1 MQRSGKFRSAPTP
14 ALIFPLPY
22 ADAPNLYFFYHLILK
37 NFWNH
42 ILTYFEDFRLHTLSL
57 SYFSFIDMQ
66 MSGIYVTYEW
76 WLIKE
81 CKVQLNIMK

>member
-1 MQRSGKFRSAPTP
+1 MPAFVQGKFVHVYDRKE
-14 ALIFPLPY
+14 
-22 ADAPNLYFFYHLILK
+22 D
-37 NFWNH
+37 
-42 ILTYFEDFRLHTLSL
+42 LTREDFRLHTLSL

-76 WLIKE
+76 RLIKE